1 MVAKRGRLDRF
12 ISKACQISLR
22 QVKPLLAQGQIC
34 VDGQWVSDAA
44 LQIDSFST
52 ISCQGQLLQE
62 RQRVY
67 RMLHK
72 PVGVVSATEDP
83 IHRTVLDLIDGPAIP
98 GLHLA
103 GRLDLNST
111 GLMLL
116 TNDGHWSKRLSAPET
131 KVAKHYRVGVTHP
144 ITPDYIQ
151 AFAAGMYFEFED
163 STTAPVILTIVA
175 DRVAD
180 LVLTEGKYHQ
190 IKRMFGRMRNPV
202 LSLHRFRIGGLY
214 LNGGPDPDR
223 TRPLA
228 TDLAEGQW
236 RDLTES
242 ELGLFSG

>member
-1 MVAKRGRLDRF
+1 MVANRARLDRF

-22 QVKPLLAQGQIC
+22 QVKLLLAQRQIC

-44 LQIDSFST
+44 LQIDGFST
-52 ISCQGQLLQE
+52 IHCQGQLLQE

-72 PVGVVSATEDP
+72 PIGVVSATEDP
-83 IHRTVLDLIDGPAIP
+83 MHRTVIDLMDGPAIP

-116 TNDGHWSKRLSAPET
+116 TNDGRWSKRLSAPDT
-131 KVAKHYRVGVTHP
+131 KVAKYYRVGVTHP
-144 ITPDYIQ
+144 ITSDCIQ
-151 AFAAGMYFEFED
+151 AFADGIYFEFED
-163 STTAPVILTIVA
+163 STTAPVILTIVS

-190 IKRMFGRMRNPV
+190 IKRMFGRFRNPV
-202 LSLHRFRIGGLY
+202 LTLHRYRIGELY
-214 LNGGPDPDR
+214 LNGGPNADP
-223 TRPLA
+223 TEPFSN
-228 TDLAEGQW
+228 DLAEGQW
-236 RDLTES
+236 RELTDA
-242 ELGLFSG
+242 ELGLFED

>member
-1 MVAKRGRLDRF
+1 VARRGRLDRF
-12 ISKACQISLR
+12 ISKSCQISLR
-22 QVKPLLAQGQIC
+22 QVKPLLAQRQIC
-34 VDGQWVSDAA
+34 VDGQWVADAA
-44 LQIDSFST
+44 LQIDGFST

-83 IHRTVLDLIDGPAIP
+83 IHRTVIDLMDGPAIP

-116 TNDGHWSKRLSAPET
+116 TNDGRWSKRLSAPDT
-131 KVAKHYRVGVTHP
+131 QVAKYYRVGVTHP
-144 ITPDYIQ
+144 ITPDCIQ
-151 AFAAGMYFEFED
+151 AFANGMYFEFED
-163 STTAPVILTIVA
+163 STTAPVILTLVS

-190 IKRMFGRMRNPV
+190 IKRMFGRFRNPV
-202 LSLHRFRIGGLY
+202 RTLHRYRIGALY
-214 LNGGPDPDR
+214 LNGGPYAVR
-223 TRPLA
+223 AGPLE

-236 RDLTES
+236 RDLTGS
-242 ELGLFSG
+242 ELNLFED